1 MNVRELISS
10 GKLEEYVA
18 GVLPEQEMKDI
29 SALALSEPDL
39 AEEIRR
45 IEDAVIEYYTVQNE
59 KMSEV
64 EMEKNIQSIF
74 ARSTYNNPQT
84 PVINISDKTNFLR
97 IDKWLAAAVVAGLI
111 LTSVS
116 TILTWIQN
124 NRMSKEISDIKSK
137 QESLISE
144 NRQYQDSTSFYQQK
158 FEMIKD
164 ILAKR
169 VELDAIDKNPFTQTS
184 NTITK
189 PGHFIL
195 LYWQPNT
202 KKVLMVSANLPDL
215 SPEQQYQLW
224 GMVNG
229 KPVDAGVFDYK
240 NSKLT
245 MSFQKDIS
253 NASAFAVTV
262 EPKGGSKEPTISNL
276 CLMGKL

>member
-1 MNVRELISS
+1 
-10 GKLEEYVA
+10 
-18 GVLPEQEMKDI
+18 
-29 SALALSEPDL
+29 
-39 AEEIRR
+39 
-45 IEDAVIEYYTVQNE
+45 
-59 KMSEV
+59 
-64 EMEKNIQSIF
+64 
-74 ARSTYNNPQT
+74 
-84 PVINISDKTNFLR
+84 
-97 IDKWLAAAVVAGLI
+97 
-111 LTSVS
+111 
-116 TILTWIQN
+116 
-124 NRMSKEISDIKSK
+124 
-137 QESLISE
+137 
-144 NRQYQDSTSFYQQK
+144 
-158 FEMIKD
+158 MIKD